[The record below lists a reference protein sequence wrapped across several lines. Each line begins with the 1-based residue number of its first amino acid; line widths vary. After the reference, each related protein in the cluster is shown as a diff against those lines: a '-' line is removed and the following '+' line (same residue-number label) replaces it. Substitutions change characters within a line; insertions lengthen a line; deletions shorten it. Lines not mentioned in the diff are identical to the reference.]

1 MKSIILASGSPRRK
15 KLLEQINMPFQVQVS
30 TVSEEYD
37 PDLPPADI
45 VQVLARRKAEDIAQ
59 NSKDA
64 LIIGAD
70 TIVSLETTVLE
81 KPRTAGEAEKMLHK
95 LSDQTHSVLTGVAL
109 CKTDRS
115 GQHQTHSFFEE
126 TYVTFGKLSP
136 DDIEHY
142 VKSGSP
148 MDKAGAY
155 GIQDDYGALFV
166 KRIAGDYNTVVGFPL
181 YAFYQ
186 ELKKFAPKYRSAI
199 KGNP

>member
-15 KLLEQINMPFQVQVS
+15 KLLEQINIPFQVQASSVE
-30 TVSEEYD
+30 EEYE

-45 VQVLARRKAEDIAQ
+45 VQVLARRKAEDIARKHQ
-59 NSKDA
+59 NA

-70 TIVSLETTVLE
+70 TIVSFETTVLE
-81 KPRTAGEAEKMLHK
+81 KPRTDQEAIEMLHK

-109 CKTDRS
+109 CKADRS
-115 GQHQTHSFFEE
+115 GDHQIHSFFEE
-126 TYVTFGKLSP
+126 TYVTFGELSP
-136 DDIEHY
+136 NDIERY
-142 VKSGSP
+142 VESGSP

-181 YAFYQ
+181 YSFYQ
-186 ELKKFAPKYRSAI
+186 ELKEFAPEYRSVI
-199 KGNP
+199 TDKK

>member
-1 MKSIILASGSPRRK
+1 
-15 KLLEQINMPFQVQVS
+15 MPFQVQVS

-186 ELKKFAPKYRSAI
+186 ELKKFAPEYRSAI